1 MSTIASKEYREI
13 IERLIKARKDASLT
27 QVEVAKL
34 LGKPQSFVSKVES
47 RERRLDIVEI
57 KQFARIYAVNVSDL
71 I

>member
-13 IERLIKARKDASLT
+13 IERLIKARKDAGFT

-57 KQFARIYAVNVSDL
+57 KQFAKIYAVKVSDL

>member
-13 IERLIKARKDASLT
+13 IERLIKARKDAGLT

-34 LGKPQSFVSKVES
+34 LGKPQSFLSKVES

>member
-13 IERLIKARKDASLT
+13 IERLIKARKNADFT

>member
-13 IERLIKARKDASLT
+13 IERLIKARKDAGLT

-57 KQFARIYAVNVSDL
+57 KQFAKIYAVNVSDL

>member
-13 IERLIKARKDASLT
+13 IERLIKARKDAGLT
-27 QVEVAKL
+27 QVEVANL

-57 KQFARIYAVNVSDL
+57 KQFARIYRVNVSDL